1 MSGGEA
7 GIRSIDAQIATQDAQ
22 IGANQAQVSQA
33 QANLELTKVTWGR
46 DKPLVN
52 QGWATAQQG
61 TVDVQNLKAQ
71 QAAVDSAQATLKV
84 AQRQIDTLRAQRAS
98 AEANLAQAQA
108 QRDQAALNL
117 GYTTVVADQPGR
129 IVNLTGAVGQYAQA
143 GTNLTMFVPD
153 EIWIVANYKETQ
165 LDRMRPGQPV
175 DIEIDAYPERGF
187 HGRVASVQPGS
198 GPAFSL
204 LPPENATGNYVKIVQ
219 RVPVKI
225 ILDNPPAD
233 VALGPGM
240 SVVPTVRVDPSPSL
254 YERLRARVRAV
265 AGSGVTDAAAQA
277 GAPPASSA
285 ASASPWLIA
294 ILVALAAFMEVLDTT
309 IANVVLP
316 YIAGGMGVSDDE
328 ASWVVTTY
336 LVANAVS
343 LTASPFL
350 AKRLGRKTFFL
361 VCLGLFSVS
370 SLLCAQAWNLDS
382 LLLFRLLQGLA
393 GGGMVPVSQSILAAS
408 FPPEKRGQAFALFG
422 VAVVVA
428 PVVGPTLGGWLADNW
443 SWRWCFLINGPVGL
457 ATIALIAIL
466 LPADDTNQAQS
477 SRFDFIGFLLVATFL
492 GALEIVLDRGLEDD
506 WFSSNFIVMFTFVCA
521 IAFVLMIPWEMSRPD
536 PMIDVRMVGS
546 RQFGACFLVMAATG
560 AILYATTQFLPL
572 MLQTDFGYTAT
583 WAGLALSPGGLV
595 TMVMMFVV
603 GQIFE
608 PDPAEIPDH
617 DRRDLRGDLD
627 VSDDQRIRR
636 SRLLVFRPNAHDA
649 RHRAAAYLHPNH
661 YSVL

>member
-1 MSGGEA
+1 MTS
-7 GIRSIDAQIATQDAQ
+7 RT
-22 IGANQAQVSQA
+22 
-33 QANLELTKVTWGR
+33 
-46 DKPLVN
+46 
-52 QGWATAQQG
+52 
-61 TVDVQNLKAQ
+61 LKAQ

-84 AQRQIDTLRAQRAS
+84 AQRQIDTLKAQRAS
-98 AEANLAQAQA
+98 AEASLAQAQA

-117 GYTTVVADQPGR
+117 GYTTVIADQPGR
-129 IVNLTGAVGQYAQA
+129 VVNLTGAVGQYAQA
-143 GTNLTMFVPD
+143 GTNLSMFVPD
-153 EIWIVANYKETQ
+153 EIWVVANYKETQ

-175 DIEIDAYPERGF
+175 DIEIDAYPERDF
-187 HGRVASVQPGS
+187 HGHVASVQPGS
-198 GPAFSL
+198 GTGLLAAAARKRHRQLRQDRPARAGQDHPRQSSGRCGARAGHVGR
-204 LPPENATGNYVKIVQ
+204 PDRARRP
-219 RVPVKI
+219 
-225 ILDNPPAD
+225 
-233 VALGPGM
+233 VAL
-240 SVVPTVRVDPSPSL
+240 S
-254 YERLRARVRAV
+254 LRAAEGPRRAMV
-265 AGSGVTDAAAQA
+265 EAGVSDATAQA
-277 GAPPASSA
+277 GAPAAGSA

-294 ILVALAAFMEVLDTT
+294 VLVALATFMEVLDTT

-350 AKRLGRKTFFL
+350 ARALGRKAFFL
-361 VCLGLFSVS
+361 ICLGLFSVS
-370 SLLCAQAWNLDS
+370 SILCAQAWNLNS
-382 LLLFRLLQGLA
+382 LLLFRILQGLA

-408 FPPEKRGQAFALFG
+408 FPPAKRGQAFALFG

-466 LPADDTNQAQS
+466 LPADKPDQAQAA
-477 SRFDFIGFLLVATFL
+477 RFDFIGFLLVATFL

-506 WFSSNFIVMFTFVCA
+506 WFGSNFIVTFTIICA

-583 WAGLALSPGGLV
+583 WAGLVLSPGGLV

-603 GQIFE
+603 GNLSSRIQPKYLIMTGAIFV
-608 PDPAEIPDH
+608 AI
-617 DRRDLRGDLD
+617 
-627 VSDDQRIRR
+627 SMYQTDQRVRR
-636 SRLLVFRPNAHDA
+636 SRLLVLCPHAHGA
-649 RHRAAAYLHPNH
+649 WRRIAADLHPDH
-661 YSVL
+661 HRIV